1 MTLGPITPQFSAEL
15 KKIGDQMLE
24 DWLKKAG
31 PEGKK
36 ITDAYYARI
45 K

>member
-1 MTLGPITPQFSAEL
+1 
-15 KKIGDQMLE
+15 MLE